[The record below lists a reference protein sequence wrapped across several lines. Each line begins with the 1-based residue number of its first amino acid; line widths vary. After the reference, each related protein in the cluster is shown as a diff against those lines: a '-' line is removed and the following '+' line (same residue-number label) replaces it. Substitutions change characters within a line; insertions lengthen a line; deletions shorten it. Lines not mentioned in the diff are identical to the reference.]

1 MTSNEAFQISAA
13 AAEAY
18 EAAFVPAFFAQWV
31 PPLLDL
37 ADVGPGQRVLDVAC
51 GTGVV
56 ARGAADRTGDA
67 GTVTGVD
74 LNPAM
79 LVVAGRVRPDLTW
92 CQGDAADLPF
102 PTGTFD
108 AVLCQMALM
117 FLPDRAQAVREMAR
131 VVAPGGVVAIAVP
144 AALSEQEAFAPFVAM
159 AARHAGPAAATL
171 LGAYFGC
178 GDRRGLTTLLADAGL
193 HEIAAGTVTG
203 RYRFPSVD
211 AAVTTEVE
219 STPLR
224 SRINEDTYAR
234 IRRDAC
240 EVWAPFT
247 TSDAALDAPF
257 KTYLLA
263 GRKPTDPGR

>member
-1 MTSNEAFQISAA
+1 MTSNEAFHISAA
-13 AAEAY
+13 GAEAY

-37 ADVGPGQRVLDVAC
+37 AEVGPGQRVLDVAC

-56 ARGAADRTGDA
+56 ARGAAERTGDA
-67 GTVTGVD
+67 GIVTGLD

-79 LVVAGRVRPDLTW
+79 LAVARRLRPDLTW

-102 PTGTFD
+102 PIGSFN

-117 FLPDRAQAVREMAR
+117 FLPDRIQAVREMVR
-131 VVAPGGVVAIAVP
+131 VLAPGGVVAIAVP
-144 AALSEQEAFAPFVAM
+144 AALPEQEAFAPFVAM

-171 LGAYFGC
+171 LCAYFGC
-178 GDRRGLTTLLADAGL
+178 GDRRGLITLLADAGL
-193 HEIAAGTVTG
+193 HEIAARTVTG

-224 SRINEDTYAR
+224 SRIDEDTYAR
-234 IRRDAC
+234 IRRGAG
-240 EVWAPFT
+240 EVWAAFT
-247 TSDAALDAPF
+247 AGDGALDAPF
-257 KTYLLA
+257 ATYLLA
-263 GRKPTDPGR
+263 GRKPIDPGR